1 MNENIRQC
9 RERQGLTQQEV
20 AAALH
25 VEQSSVS
32 MWETGKTTPRA
43 DMLPR
48 IAKLLGCTVG
58 DLFGEGKEDAT

>member
-1 MNENIRQC
+1 MNENIRQY

-32 MWETGKTTPRA
+32 MWETGKATPRA

-48 IAKLLGCTVG
+48 IAKLLGCSVG